1 MLTPEA
7 GWVWLFS
14 PAKIVSTGLAESD
27 NKMREGKNSEIP
39 PAMNA
44 ATAITL
50 CLCLTGAQGL
60 FAQSAETPPVGF
72 NVVECLP
79 QSDTY
84 CGVPF
89 VRPAV
94 FQGVVQSVSAGS
106 GQLTIT
112 PERAPDWT
120 AGAYPTL
127 YFVRLTSGV
136 KAGMYYQVAAN
147 TTGDVTVD
155 LAGDAAAGVQP
166 GDTFRIH
173 PFWTLATLF
182 PPATQSTVVPAT
194 GFLANQRRT
203 ELLMP
208 DVLGSGINL
217 APTAKYYI
225 YNGNWRKAVSGNP
238 IADDEILYPDSYF
251 IVRHGS
257 SLIEGSTFFVPSGTV
272 ELNPLTTPLATR
284 ASGSQDNFVVT
295 GRPVPIKL
303 SELDLV
309 SSGAFVS
316 STSTLANGR
325 RDSLLVFD
333 NASAVLNKAPAAVY
347 YYYGGNW
354 RKSVSGNPVADDD
367 VLLPSHGL
375 IIRKYQTGTDSTQY
389 WTHSY

>member
-1 MLTPEA
+1 
-7 GWVWLFS
+7 
-14 PAKIVSTGLAESD
+14 
-27 NKMREGKNSEIP
+27 
-39 PAMNA
+39 MNA

-182 PPATQSTVVPAT
+182 PPATQSTVVPSVGTT
-194 GFLANQRRT
+194 GSNRRT
-203 ELLMP
+203 LVLLP
-208 DVLGSGINL
+208 DTQSGGTNL
-217 APTAKYYI
+217 APSATFFLYD
-225 YNGNWRKAVSGNP
+225 GVWRRTTTGFPVSDN
-238 IADDEILYPDSYF
+238 EILWPDTYF
-251 IVRHGS
+251 IVRHNS
-257 SLIEGSTFFVPSGTV
+257 VSITASTFFTPSGTV
-272 ELNPLTTPLATR
+272 ELNPVTNALATR
-284 ASGSQDNFVVT
+284 SAGPQDNFVFT
-295 GRPVPIKL
+295 GRPVPVKL
-303 SELDLV
+303 QDLDLI
-309 SSGAFVS
+309 SSGAFEAS
-316 STSTLANGR
+316 IGTTGGNR
-325 RDSLLVFD
+325 RDLLLVYD
-333 NASAVLNKAPAAVY
+333 NALAQVNKSPSATY
-347 YYYGGNW
+347 FYFDGNW
-354 RKSVSGNPVADDD
+354 RSTSSGFPLAND
-367 VLLPSHGL
+367 VEVKPSHGI
-375 IIRKYQTGTDSTQY
+375 IIRKYQTLDGATKL
-389 WTHSY
+389 WTNTL